1 MESAEPELNQPTVG
15 SPTQLEFATF
25 ADQDTSTPHQLAKL
39 AQQIAIHALQPPF
52 AELEVAQLV
61 TV

>member
-1 MESAEPELNQPTVG
+1 MVHAELEHNQLVVCTPT
-15 SPTQLEFATF
+15 PLEFATF
-25 ADQDTSTPHQLAKL
+25 AMQLSSTPHQLAKL